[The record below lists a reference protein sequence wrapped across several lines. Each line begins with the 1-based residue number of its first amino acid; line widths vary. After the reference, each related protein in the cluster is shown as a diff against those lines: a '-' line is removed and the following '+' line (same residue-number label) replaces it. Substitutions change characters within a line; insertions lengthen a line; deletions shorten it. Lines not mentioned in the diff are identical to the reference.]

1 MQYRSV
7 THVALR
13 VADLRQAEDFYMA
26 LFGLQVAFREA
37 EVTDGWRT
45 LPEGAGWEDA
55 QAAGISLDLSVLHR
69 DALHLALERTGQG
82 FVAGERLA
90 HVGLEITDVE
100 MERLLKAAP
109 RLGCQI
115 VQQRRGLLV
124 LDDPYGVRWELT
136 TAYTLRN
143 PGVATGRWLDLSLHG
158 TP

>member
-13 VADLRQAEDFYMA
+13 VPDLRQVEEFYTA

-37 EVTDGWRT
+37 NVADGWRT
-45 LPEGAGWEDA
+45 LPEGAGWQDA

-69 DALHLALERTGQG
+69 DALGLALERAEEG
-82 FVAGERLA
+82 FVAGGRLS

-100 MERLLKAAP
+100 LQRLRQAAP
-109 RLGCQI
+109 GLGCRVVLDRQ
-115 VQQRRGLLV
+115 GLLL

-136 TAYTLRN
+136 TAYELRST
-143 PGVATGRWLDLSLHG
+143 GAATGRWLDVSHHE
-158 TP
+158 TS